1 MSGILHQFRRAPG
14 RILAS
19 IFALALA
26 VGAIG
31 VLAVPTV
38 AGGTLHSAAER
49 GGLADI
55 VVATTPLDADQIA
68 RVAALDGVAAAE
80 GEAVLAVTTAA
91 ATETDLIGL
100 DFDQQTMDVIEL
112 TAGRMPA
119 DGHEIVTSPGFG
131 EVGDRVVV
139 DDTSFEIVG
148 NGGTLWWSDSA
159 VAYADLDSVV
169 ARTGGT
175 NRLVI
180 TAVDDGAD
188 ELRAIADATRDVLA
202 ERGDAFT
209 EFPVYLPDG
218 STPID
223 ADIEQVSTLIGL
235 LGVVAGLVALVLLAS
250 TTNTLITERTREV
263 AVMRALGGRARPLRR
278 RLRSIALA
286 ITAVALAVGLPLGVL
301 ISNLI
306 ARMVLQEFVG
316 VTPDVAIDWWVVAA
330 SAIGAIVGARLVA
343 ARAAARVTRRPLA
356 EALRDRDGS
365 PYGHSVTQRF
375 AARVPTG
382 GLFGRLAARASIR
395 RPARTVAILVQIA
408 AAVAAAFLV
417 PSLVTSVNGFNDATT
432 APWTWESLTEARDPG
447 LPFEVAALANRDDVE
462 AGVYSF
468 GEIDAWEVDVFGFG
482 PDTKYFQSELASGR
496 WPSAGSRE
504 AMLSAGFADRRGH
517 HVGDT
522 ITIDLASGPVDYLIV
537 GTAQDAGRALYA
549 DRDVLAVDLGAPGGA
564 NVIWSSDPAPS
575 LDLPVSTTVTTADEL
590 AAESRASRDA
600 IVMVFGAI
608 GIIVAGV
615 AALAVISSMTVSLY
629 ERRHELAA
637 LQAIGARR
645 RRLRGLLAR
654 ELVPIGLLGVAG
666 GLALGALGTRGIIG
680 SFEASNAVDIGVVDA
695 TAAIPFIIVG
705 TVAVL
710 VLLATVVTRS
720 VGRRPLAVTLR
731 GAA

>member
-19 IFALALA
+19 VFALALA

-175 NRLVI
+175 TRLVI

-447 LPFEVAALANRDDVE
+447 LPFEVAALANRGDVE

-468 GEIDAWEVDVFGFG
+468 GEIDDWEVDVFGFG